1 MASPY
6 KNNDNLIDYSD
17 VEVFEMVHSGA
28 LARFP
33 INFWEG
39 YNNRD
44 IAKELTKHLFENI
57 LHWTIDD
64 IKNKSISEAF
74 YDNRLG
80 NMVKTVFNGSSYDA
94 IINAYPELIEWF
106 IKNSREQKESKE
118 TGELRILYTDE
129 ELIQNIQDKAKELN
143 HIPYLRHMKN
153 PDGHIYLARFKS
165 WTKSLIAAE
174 LIEDI
179 YKDIEYSEENRKYVQ
194 DLLKEFVIA
203 YEKMPTQPEV
213 LELISEGEM
222 KLYFRSYTGLC
233 SYLESEYSKEELIKI
248 IKNKAKKLGRS
259 PVGKDMILPRAIIF
273 IDMFG
278 SWNNCLKAAGLI
290 KDRY

>member
-106 IKNSREQKESKE
+106 IKNSREQNESKE
-118 TGELRILYTDE
+118 TGELRTLYTDE

-143 HIPYLRHMKN
+143 HIPYLRQMKN

-165 WTKSLIAAE
+165 WTKALIAAE

-194 DLLKEFVIA
+194 DLLKEFVIE
-203 YEKMPTQPEV
+203 YEKMPTQSEV
-213 LELISEGEM
+213 LELISKGEM

-248 IKNKAKKLGRS
+248 LKNKAKKLGRP